1 MVVVISELEIIR
13 MRMGRVLRLLLSD
26 VVDFRIG
33 ARVMAKVCL
42 ELLGG
47 VVPAHVTGPRRRR
60 RQVVWDLAGMVAA
73 VISVS
78 RLVSVNMRMGR
89 ISSMVGLR
97 GDSMVGLRGDSMV
110 GLRGDMNQVIG
121 RVLQQVVLGDR
132 VEVDSRIDGRM
143 MVHVWLE
150 LEGGMTEGG
159 MILVAARRLSE
170 RERVA
175 HNESVLR

>member
-1 MVVVISELEIIR
+1 MGAAVVISELEVVR
-13 MRMGRVLRLLLSD
+13 MRMGRLLRLLLSD

-33 ARVMAKVCL
+33 VRVMAKACL
-42 ELLGG
+42 ERLGG
-47 VVPAHVTGPRRRR
+47 VVPAQVTRQR
-60 RQVVWDLAGMVAA
+60 RQGRQIGWDRAVMGVA

-78 RLVSVNMRMGR
+78 RLVSVNMMMGR

-97 GDSMVGLRGDSMV
+97 GDSMVGLRGDMK
-110 GLRGDMNQVIG
+110 QVIG

-132 VEVDSRIDGRM
+132 VEVDSRIDGRV

-150 LEGGMTEGG
+150 LERG

-175 HNESVLR
+175 HNESVLH

>member
-1 MVVVISELEIIR
+1 MVVIISELEVVR
-13 MRMGRVLRLLLSD
+13 MRMGRMLRVLLGD

-33 ARVMAKVCL
+33 ARVMA
-42 ELLGG
+42 
-47 VVPAHVTGPRRRR
+47 
-60 RQVVWDLAGMVAA
+60 
-73 VISVS
+73 VS

-110 GLRGDMNQVIG
+110 GLRGDMKQVIG

-132 VEVDSRIDGRM
+132 VEVDSRIDGRV

-150 LEGGMTEGG
+150 LEGG

-170 RERVA
+170 QERVA

>member
-1 MVVVISELEIIR
+1 MGAAVVISELEVVR
-13 MRMGRVLRLLLSD
+13 MRMGRMLRVLLGD

-33 ARVMAKVCL
+33 VRVMAKVCL
-42 ELLGG
+42 ERLGG
-47 VVPAHVTGPRRRR
+47 VVPAQVTRQR
-60 RQVVWDLAGMVAA
+60 RQGRQIGWDRAVMGVA

-78 RLVSVNMRMGR
+78 RLVSVNMMMGR

-97 GDSMVGLRGDSMV
+97 GDSMVGLRGDMK
-110 GLRGDMNQVIG
+110 QVIG

-132 VEVDSRIDGRM
+132 VEVDSRIDGRV

-150 LEGGMTEGG
+150 LERG

-170 RERVA
+170 RER
-175 HNESVLR
+175 SQ

>member
-1 MVVVISELEIIR
+1 MGAAVVISELEVVR
-13 MRMGRVLRLLLSD
+13 MRMGRLLRLLLGD

-33 ARVMAKVCL
+33 VRVMAKVCL
-42 ELLGG
+42 ERLGG
-47 VVPAHVTGPRRRR
+47 VVPAQVTRQR
-60 RQVVWDLAGMVAA
+60 RQGRQIGWDRAVMGVA

-78 RLVSVNMRMGR
+78 RLVSVNMMMGR

-110 GLRGDMNQVIG
+110 GLRGAMKQVIG

-132 VEVDSRIDGRM
+132 VEVDSRIDGRV

-150 LEGGMTEGG
+150 LERG

>member
-1 MVVVISELEIIR
+1 MVVIISELEVVR
-13 MRMGRVLRLLLSD
+13 MRMGRMLRVLLGD

-33 ARVMAKVCL
+33 VRVMAKVCL
-42 ELLGG
+42 ERLGG
-47 VVPAHVTGPRRRR
+47 VVPAQVTRQR
-60 RQVVWDLAGMVAA
+60 RQGRQIGWDRAVMGVA

-78 RLVSVNMRMGR
+78 RLVSVNMMMGR

-110 GLRGDMNQVIG
+110 GLRGDMKQVIG

-132 VEVDSRIDGRM
+132 VEVDSRIDGRV

-150 LEGGMTEGG
+150 LERG

-170 RERVA
+170 RER
-175 HNESVLR
+175 SQ

>member
-1 MVVVISELEIIR
+1 MVVIISELEVVR
-13 MRMGRVLRLLLSD
+13 MRMGRMLRVLLGD

-60 RQVVWDLAGMVAA
+60 RQVVWDFAGCVSWMGAA
-73 VISVS
+73 VISVR

-89 ISSMVGLR
+89 MSSMVGLR
-97 GDSMVGLRGDSMV
+97 GDSMVGLRGDMK
-110 GLRGDMNQVIG
+110 QVIG

-132 VEVDSRIDGRM
+132 VEVDSRIDGRV

-150 LEGGMTEGG
+150 LEGGQRVLPG
-159 MILVAARRLSE
+159 
-170 RERVA
+170 ERVA
-175 HNESVLR
+175 VYARIDGCEV

>member
-1 MVVVISELEIIR
+1 MVVIISELEVVR
-13 MRMGRVLRLLLSD
+13 MRMGRMLRVLLGD

-33 ARVMAKVCL
+33 VRVMAKVCL
-42 ELLGG
+42 ERLGG
-47 VVPAHVTGPRRRR
+47 VVPAQVTRQR
-60 RQVVWDLAGMVAA
+60 RQGRQIGWDRAVMGVA

-78 RLVSVNMRMGR
+78 RLVSVNMMMGR

-97 GDSMVGLRGDSMV
+97 GDSMVGLRGDMK
-110 GLRGDMNQVIG
+110 QVIG

-132 VEVDSRIDGRM
+132 VEVDSRIDGRV

-150 LEGGMTEGG
+150 LERG

-175 HNESVLR
+175 HNESVLH

>member
-1 MVVVISELEIIR
+1 MVVIISELEVVR
-13 MRMGRVLRLLLSD
+13 MRMGRMLRVLLGD

-33 ARVMAKVCL
+33 VRVMANVCL
-42 ELLGG
+42 ERLGG
-47 VVPAHVTGPRRRR
+47 VVPAQVTRQR
-60 RQVVWDLAGMVAA
+60 RQGRQIGWDRAVMGVA

-78 RLVSVNMRMGR
+78 RLVSVNMMMGR

-97 GDSMVGLRGDSMV
+97 GDSMVGLRGDMK
-110 GLRGDMNQVIG
+110 QVIG

-132 VEVDSRIDGRM
+132 VEVDSRIDGRV

-150 LEGGMTEGG
+150 LERG

>member
-1 MVVVISELEIIR
+1 MVVIISELEVVR
-13 MRMGRVLRLLLSD
+13 MRMGRMLRVLLGD

-33 ARVMAKVCL
+33 VRVMAKVCL
-42 ELLGG
+42 ERLGG
-47 VVPAHVTGPRRRR
+47 VVPAQVTRQR
-60 RQVVWDLAGMVAA
+60 RQGRQIGWDRAVMGVA

-110 GLRGDMNQVIG
+110 GLRGDMKQVIG

-132 VEVDSRIDGRM
+132 VEVDSRIDGRV

-150 LEGGMTEGG
+150 LEGG

-175 HNESVLR
+175 HNESVLH

>member
-1 MVVVISELEIIR
+1 MVVIISELEVVR
-13 MRMGRVLRLLLSD
+13 MTMGRMLRVVVSD
-26 VVDFRIG
+26 VVDVRIG
-33 ARVMAKVCL
+33 DRVMAKVCL

-47 VVPAHVTGPRRRR
+47 VVPAQVTRQR
-60 RQVVWDLAGMVAA
+60 RQGRQIGWDRAVMGVA

-78 RLVSVNMRMGR
+78 RLVSMNMRMGR

-97 GDSMVGLRGDSMV
+97 GDMK
-110 GLRGDMNQVIG
+110 QVIG

-132 VEVDSRIDGRM
+132 VEVDSRIDGRV

-150 LEGGMTEGG
+150 LEGG

-170 RERVA
+170 PERVA

>member
-1 MVVVISELEIIR
+1 MVVIISELEVVR
-13 MRMGRVLRLLLSD
+13 MRMGRMLRVLLGD

-33 ARVMAKVCL
+33 VRVMAKVCL
-42 ELLGG
+42 ERLGG
-47 VVPAHVTGPRRRR
+47 VVPAQVTRQR
-60 RQVVWDLAGMVAA
+60 RQGRQIGWDRAVMGVA

-78 RLVSVNMRMGR
+78 RLVSVNMMMGR

-97 GDSMVGLRGDSMV
+97 GDSMVGLRGDMK
-110 GLRGDMNQVIG
+110 QVIG

-132 VEVDSRIDGRM
+132 VEVDSRIDGRV

-150 LEGGMTEGG
+150 LERG

-170 RERVA
+170 RER
-175 HNESVLR
+175 SQ